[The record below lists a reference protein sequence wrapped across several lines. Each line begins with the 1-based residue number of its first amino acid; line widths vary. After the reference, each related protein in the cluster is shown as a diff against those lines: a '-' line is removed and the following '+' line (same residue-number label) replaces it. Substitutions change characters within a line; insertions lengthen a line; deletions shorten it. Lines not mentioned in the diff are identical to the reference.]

1 MGRNSDQTESVAVL
15 PFRMTERNKQNDFV
29 RELIRSH
36 DCADSRDLESRIA
49 RAERDERCIWRAL
62 LLALLLAL
70 FSVAGL
76 CYSAVFLP
84 EFFRHQT
91 PAAVWFFSAVLFASG
106 ICLLSFGLFWCWY
119 RSISN
124 ALYHEARKFVLKRLA
139 GVQADA
145 PGAVTARVKS
155 ASSKF
160 LDDAILHSLP
170 TSPL

>member
-1 MGRNSDQTESVAVL
+1 MGRDSDQTESVAVL

-36 DCADSRDLESRIA
+36 DSADSRDLQSRIA

-62 LLALLLAL
+62 LLAFLLAL

-84 EFFRHQT
+84 EFFQHQT

-106 ICLLSFGLFWCWY
+106 ICLLSFGAFWFWY
-119 RSISN
+119 RSVSN
-124 ALYHEARKFVLKRLA
+124 ALYHEARKFVLTRLT
-139 GVQADA
+139 GVQPDA
-145 PGAVTARVKS
+145 QGNVAVGAKP
-155 ASSKF
+155 SSP
-160 LDDAILHSLP
+160 LLGDAIFNTLP
-170 TSPL
+170 TAL

>member
-1 MGRNSDQTESVAVL
+1 
-15 PFRMTERNKQNDFV
+15 MTERNKQNDFV

-36 DCADSRDLESRIA
+36 DCADSRDLQSRIA

-84 EFFRHQT
+84 EFFQHQT

-106 ICLLSFGLFWCWY
+106 ICLLSFGAFWFWY
-119 RSISN
+119 RSVSN
-124 ALYHEARKFVLKRLA
+124 ALYHEGRKFVLTHLT
-139 GVQADA
+139 GVQPDA
-145 PGAVTARVKS
+145 QGSVAVGAKRS
-155 ASSKF
+155 PEL
-160 LDDAILHSLP
+160 LDDSLFNTLP
-170 TSPL
+170 TAL